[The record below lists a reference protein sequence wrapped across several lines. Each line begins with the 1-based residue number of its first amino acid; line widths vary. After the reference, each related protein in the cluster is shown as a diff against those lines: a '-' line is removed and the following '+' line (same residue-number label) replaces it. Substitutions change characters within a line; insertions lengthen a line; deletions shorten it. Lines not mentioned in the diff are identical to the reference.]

1 MVSQTNH
8 FTRLMFERDDKS
20 PGDKSPQGDRRS
32 DKSVLPGKNSK
43 DTLVPSLDAVLPLH
57 SVKVFRIV

>member
-8 FTRLMFERDDKS
+8 FTRLMFEKDDKS
-20 PGDKSPQGDRRS
+20 PSGDKSPVDRRS